1 MKKLYRNFD
10 QTLPELLYRTSVVHV
25 KISEWAQEVIDH
37 PETIYPHVIFL
48 PRFRVSEFAI
58 CRLEAGDVSP
68 GTKVS
73 DLPALQQ
80 DIQKYTFVIFDVTV
94 FIRPDEI
101 NTSFKGNHGTSAFLW
116 RARVSDKWEITF
128 CDPNYSN
135 IHTSPAEELNL
146 QKLASSILDWADG
159 VSPFLEQEVKW
170 RESLGRVHI
179 RQCVNVNRC
188 VESEEEEEGICYL
201 GICMNLLACA
211 IMSDT
216 KARDSVELI
225 AKLLKASEEARSGQG
240 TFIDSVL
247 LGMPKEQI
255 KEKLENKKRRR
266 TSPSRPRSIDPSERE
281 RDRERE
287 RETRERETD
296 ERKREELRR
305 RQDARKREFY
315 RTPEQKK
322 RMRKRETEGETEGE
336 KQTHTLSEAE
346 TNQLYALNRPTTDE
360 NTLSIPRGPFSL
372 GESPAESDTEPQ
384 SIPQSPFPSEETP
397 TEQESSP
404 TKIRRIN

>member
-128 CDPNYSN
+128 CDPNYSKEDDSHSHIERVN
-135 IHTSPAEELNL
+135 IQMIASRIL
-146 QKLASSILDWADG
+146 QWADADSPTFPKQ
-159 VSPFLEQEVKW
+159 VSW
-170 RESLGRVHI
+170 ATTMGRIHI
-179 RQCVNVNRC
+179 RQCFNVNAC
-188 VESEEEEEGICYL
+188 VDTNLGICYL